1 MPDMKPGPVL
11 NEAVDEI
18 QGIFPNDAALQ
29 AAMGKLCLAGFDRAA
44 LSLPAASPHQNEA
57 TPEAGA
63 ADPVTEDDTRQMRTM
78 GSSVAAT
85 AGALIGAGVTVAT
98 GGAAGVAIA
107 AAVGLGAITG
117 GAAMAAT
124 GAARQV
130 GTDQRA
136 ASAASGTLVLA
147 VRAEGAADS
156 AKAEAAM
163 YEAGAVRVEK
173 VRRIG
178 GAIA

>member
-1 MPDMKPGPVL
+1 MM
-11 NEAVDEI
+11 
-18 QGIFPNDAALQ
+18 
-29 AAMGKLCLAGFDRAA
+29 
-44 LSLPAASPHQNEA
+44 
-57 TPEAGA
+57 
-63 ADPVTEDDTRQMRTM
+63 EDDTRQVRTM
-78 GSSVAAT
+78 GNSAA
-85 AGALIGAGVTVAT
+85 AAVGAMIGAGVTVAT

-124 GAARQV
+124 GAASQA

-136 ASAASGTLVLA
+136 AAAAAGTLVLA
-147 VRAEGAADS
+147 VHAEGPADS

-163 YEAGAVRVEK
+163 LEAGATRVEK